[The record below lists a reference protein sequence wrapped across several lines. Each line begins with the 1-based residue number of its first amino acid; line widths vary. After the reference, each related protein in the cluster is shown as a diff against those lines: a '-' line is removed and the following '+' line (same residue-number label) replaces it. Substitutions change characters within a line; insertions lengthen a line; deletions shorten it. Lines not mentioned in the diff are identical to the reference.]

1 VDVALRDLRLL
12 RLIVFAGAMGDK
24 SDIVGFEG
32 DAIDAALAELK
43 GVGLIEYEGF
53 IAPTSSGIETLDN
66 WYATDRSELSDATKA
81 ALIREFHPLDVE
93 LKRTASAWQEAV
105 AQDDWDARL
114 NSIEALSNLHSRA
127 IEFIGR
133 FAVPVPRFV
142 EFQKRLET
150 AMTLVLDGE
159 VDHFVGVRCDSY
171 HTIWFH
177 FHEDLL
183 RLLQRER
190 DSES

>member
-1 VDVALRDLRLL
+1 
-12 RLIVFAGAMGDK
+12 MGNK
-24 SDIVGFEG
+24 SDIVGFEN
-32 DAIDAALAELK
+32 DAIDSTLAELK
-43 GVGLIEYEGF
+43 AAGLIEYDGF
-53 IAPTSSGIETLDN
+53 IVPTSSGFEALDQ
-66 WYATDRSELSDATKA
+66 WYATDRGELSDATRA
-81 ALIREFHPLDVE
+81 ALIQEFHPLDVE
-93 LKRTASAWQEAV
+93 LKRSAGAWQEAV
-105 AQDDWDARL
+105 ARDDWDARL
-114 NSIEALSNLHSRA
+114 NCIEALSILHSRA
-127 IEFIGR
+127 NQFIDR
-133 FAVPVPRFV
+133 FAISVPRFV